1 MGWSTSGLLWCV
13 LLLANTAAGYPPLSS
28 VRTVHSELC
37 DDAQK
42 FPGGAKMATRMAAA
56 AVPKVVRKVIP
67 APRPHWVGNGFH
79 VFPVFGE
86 LAFTEELSP
95 WLMFD
100 YAAPKVFEPSTTR
113 RGVGQVCCMQSC
125 PCSVGCPLA
134 VCWGRDKTVAASLAR
149 IADLARL
156 TGCIDSTRIAGSK
169 PSLLPSRARLS
180 TATQLATTT

>member
-1 MGWSTSGLLWCV
+1 MLLV
-13 LLLANTAAGYPPLSS
+13 LGVLHAAFCYSPLSS
-28 VRTVHSELC
+28 VRSVHSELAG
-37 DDAQK
+37 DDAK
-42 FPGGAKMATRMAAA
+42 TCPGGACAKMATRMAA

-113 RGVGQVCCMQSC
+113 RGVGQVCC
-125 PCSVGCPLA
+125 
-134 VCWGRDKTVAASLAR
+134 VCVRERPG
-149 IADLARL
+149 
-156 TGCIDSTRIAGSK
+156 AG
-169 PSLLPSRARLS
+169 RARGETLS
-180 TATQLATTT
+180 CTCGH

>member
-1 MGWSTSGLLWCV
+1 VSTIEPPRVGSGARV
-13 LLLANTAAGYPPLSS
+13 LLVLGVLHAAFCYSPLSS
-28 VRTVHSELC
+28 VRSVHSELAG
-37 DDAQK
+37 DDAK
-42 FPGGAKMATRMAAA
+42 TCPGGACAKMATRMAA

-113 RGVGQVCCMQSC
+113 RGVGQVCC
-125 PCSVGCPLA
+125 
-134 VCWGRDKTVAASLAR
+134 VCVRERPG
-149 IADLARL
+149 
-156 TGCIDSTRIAGSK
+156 AG
-169 PSLLPSRARLS
+169 RARGETLS
-180 TATQLATTT
+180 CTCGH